1 MGYRAP
7 VFAAVPAFLPQKK
20 VYTSITLV
28 GLVQALFGM
37 LLFVTKRP
45 RHVSF
50 VFLVVWFGII
60 ALFLGALL
68 LPFEVVTYFK
78 PGIFPVLLLFGPLL
92 FFYLQS
98 LTTEDFRLKSRQLL
112 HLLPLLLISLHRSV
126 TSAVP
131 ITSSSENPLYVYN
144 KVYYAILILSLFYY
158 WLSGLKLV
166 LKHRKNI
173 RLHFSNYT
181 QANSMSWLALVLS
194 LFLVLFMVDFTGFF
208 FHKIW
213 QLEVPSLFLL
223 PVNLT
228 IFVFIMVF
236 FGINQSV
243 IYTPQEGAIQPETN
257 GAPLGDR
264 KYTGSSISDE
274 EIEKVTQTMLA
285 YLAGE
290 KPYLNPEYSL
300 QQMAS
305 DLKISRHKLSQ
316 VINSGQNKNFFKLI
330 NEYRIREAKKMLL
343 NPAYDHYS
351 ILGVGYACGFNSK
364 SSFNRLFK
372 EETGCTPSVFKQE
385 TGS

>member
-1 MGYRAP
+1 M
-7 VFAAVPAFLPQKK
+7 
-20 VYTSITLV
+20 YTSITLV

-37 LLFVTKRP
+37 LLFISKRP

-60 ALFLGALL
+60 AVFLGALL
-68 LPFEVVTYFK
+68 LPFEVVTHFK

-92 FFYLQS
+92 YFYLQS
-98 LTTEDFRLKSRQLL
+98 LTIEDFRLKPRQLL
-112 HLLPLLLISLHRSV
+112 HLLPLLLVSLHRSV
-126 TSAVP
+126 TPAVP

-181 QANSMSWLALVLS
+181 RANSMSWLALVLS
-194 LFLVLFMVDFTGFF
+194 LFLVLFMVDFTRFF
-208 FHKIW
+208 FHKVW

-243 IYTPQEGAIQPETN
+243 IYTPEEGAIRPETN
-257 GAPLGDR
+257 GAPRGGK
-264 KYTGSSISDE
+264 KYTGSSITGE
-274 EIEKVTQTMLA
+274 EIEKVTQAMLA
-285 YLAGE
+285 YLTEA

-305 DLKISRHKLSQ
+305 DLNISRHKLSQ
-316 VINSGQNKNFFKLI
+316 VINSGQNKNFFKLV

-351 ILGVGYACGFNSK
+351 ILGIGYACGFNSK

-372 EETGCTPSVFKQE
+372 EETGCTPSEFKQE
-385 TGS
+385 IRS

>member
-1 MGYRAP
+1 MHYLAI
-7 VFAAVPAFLPQKK
+7 LPQKK

-37 LLFVTKRP
+37 LLFISKRP

-60 ALFLGALL
+60 AVFLGALL
-68 LPFEVVTYFK
+68 LPFEVVTHFK

-92 FFYLQS
+92 YFYLQS
-98 LTTEDFRLKSRQLL
+98 LTIEDFRLKPRQLL
-112 HLLPLLLISLHRSV
+112 HLLPLLLVSLHRSV
-126 TSAVP
+126 TPAVP

-181 QANSMSWLALVLS
+181 RANSMSWLALVLS
-194 LFLVLFMVDFTGFF
+194 LFLVLFMVDFTRFF
-208 FHKIW
+208 FHKVW

-243 IYTPQEGAIQPETN
+243 IYTPEEGAIRPETN
-257 GAPLGDR
+257 GAPLGGK
-264 KYTGSSISDE
+264 KYTGSSITGE
-274 EIEKVTQTMLA
+274 EIEKVTQAMLA
-285 YLAGE
+285 YLTEA

-305 DLKISRHKLSQ
+305 DLNISRHKLSQ
-316 VINSGQNKNFFKLI
+316 VINSGQNKNFFKLV

-351 ILGVGYACGFNSK
+351 ILGIGYACGFNSK

-372 EETGCTPSVFKQE
+372 EETGCTPSEFKQE
-385 TGS
+385 IRS